1 MFNKYELNLID
12 EALYSLYLKEV
23 AKREKQGLWPE
34 TINAQ
39 LHGLTD
45 LLLKVNQ
52 AKQGAV

>member
-1 MFNKYELNLID
+1 VFNKYELNLID

-45 LLLKVNQ
+45 LLLKVSKARVGQ
-52 AKQGAV
+52 E